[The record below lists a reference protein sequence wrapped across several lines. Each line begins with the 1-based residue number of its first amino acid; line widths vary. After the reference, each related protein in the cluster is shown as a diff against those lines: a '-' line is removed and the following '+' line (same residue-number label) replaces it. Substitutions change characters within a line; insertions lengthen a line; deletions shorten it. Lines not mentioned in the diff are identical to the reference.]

1 MYYAFGSYR
10 AGSSARPTFRSV
22 LVLVEH
28 AASVTSGG
36 FGGESTRYA
45 SSSLC
50 APRDAPGGLNND
62 DGALDD
68 ARHARGHAHDR
79 ARPPSAP
86 SHRRGRGG
94 NAARASARALRSR
107 LDSTRVPPAP
117 EVVAEA
123 LRPRPTEDPTF
134 RPTFGPGVALVLA
147 PVRRRYGD
155 PLGRKGD
162 TPFGN
167 DEDKDIER
175 IDRDGLVVGFRE
187 DTNFGW
193 IYEVSYDDGDSDELT
208 WPELLLVLTSPH
220 QHASSETRAVADAIL
235 ALSPEERAAAVRAL
249 RASGEDYLKRTLVG
263 YRTFKLRRTRGEADV
278 YLARVKDAA
287 GTCVDFQCH
296 FPTRWGA
303 AAAHDLLARA
313 LARYGSGAADE
324 TINFPTNLSYDTLLG
339 VVLGGADDSNWTAA
353 RTRSRQDDMP
363 PPRIGDARR
372 KRSLADRYDPGGFSR
387 HLAARQTTQPR
398 RRRPARP
405 GFESG
410 RERRYDASEEHR
422 WGHERAT
429 RVWSRR
435 IGRERTGGGDRER
448 IREDSDSR
456 RLRHLRGRLLL
467 PVRRVRIRV
476 RIRVVRLYVRLLLRT
491 LLRILLFRRCRNH
504 RREAL
509 LRQPRRKKARIRI
522 QTRSL
527 DGRGGR
533 GFVAASGRTER
544 AAAA

>member
-1 MYYAFGSYR
+1 MRTIGHVPPPLHPIAVDAVGT
-10 AGSSARPTFRSV
+10 P
-22 LVLVEH
+22 H
-28 AASVTSGG
+28 A
-36 FGGESTRYA
+36 
-45 SSSLC
+45 
-50 APRDAPGGLNND
+50 
-62 DGALDD
+62 
-68 ARHARGHAHDR
+68 
-79 ARPPSAP
+79 PP
-86 SHRRGRGG
+86 
-94 NAARASARALRSR
+94 RALFGR
-107 LDSTRVPPAP
+107 DSTRHESPPAP

-155 PLGRKGD
+155 PLGRKGG

-208 WPELLLVLTSPH
+208 WPELLLVLTSPY

-363 PPRIGDARR
+363 PPRTDARR
-372 KRSLADRYDPGGFSR
+372 KRSLADRYDPGDFRVTSPRAKRRNPADADPRDPGSNPGANDATT
-387 HLAARQTTQPR
+387 HPKNIAGVTSARL
-398 RRRPARP
+398 
-405 GFESG
+405 GCGLVES
-410 RERRYDASEEHR
+410 
-422 WGHERAT
+422 
-429 RVWSRR
+429 
-435 IGRERTGGGDRER
+435 
-448 IREDSDSR
+448 
-456 RLRHLRGRLLL
+456 
-467 PVRRVRIRV
+467 
-476 RIRVVRLYVRLLLRT
+476 
-491 LLRILLFRRCRNH
+491 
-504 RREAL
+504 
-509 LRQPRRKKARIRI
+509 
-522 QTRSL
+522 
-527 DGRGGR
+527 GGR
-533 GFVAASGRTER
+533 GRGAATASGSAGQRQPPPSTSPRPAPPPRPPRPHPRPHPRRPPLRPPPSSHPPPHPPFSSLPKPPSRGAPSPTPTKKSADPGFKPARSTVAEGAASSPRRAGPNARQQPDEASLSPPGSVER
-544 AAAA
+544 VRDAGDALAQAKRMLDDGLVSREEYDEIKRFVLLELRR

>member
-1 MYYAFGSYR
+1 MRTIGHVPPPLHPIAVDAVGT
-10 AGSSARPTFRSV
+10 P
-22 LVLVEH
+22 H
-28 AASVTSGG
+28 A
-36 FGGESTRYA
+36 
-45 SSSLC
+45 
-50 APRDAPGGLNND
+50 
-62 DGALDD
+62 
-68 ARHARGHAHDR
+68 
-79 ARPPSAP
+79 PP
-86 SHRRGRGG
+86 
-94 NAARASARALRSR
+94 RALFGR
-107 LDSTRVPPAP
+107 DSTRHESPPAP

-220 QHASSETRAVADAIL
+220 QHASSETRAV
-235 ALSPEERAAAVRAL
+235 
-249 RASGEDYLKRTLVG
+249 
-263 YRTFKLRRTRGEADV
+263 
-278 YLARVKDAA
+278 
-287 GTCVDFQCH
+287 DFQCH

-363 PPRIGDARR
+363 PPRTDARR
-372 KRSLADRYDPGGFSR
+372 KRSLADRYDPGDFRVTSPRAKRRNPADADPRDPGSNPGANDATT
-387 HLAARQTTQPR
+387 HPKNIAGVTSARL
-398 RRRPARP
+398 
-405 GFESG
+405 GCGLVES
-410 RERRYDASEEHR
+410 
-422 WGHERAT
+422 
-429 RVWSRR
+429 
-435 IGRERTGGGDRER
+435 
-448 IREDSDSR
+448 
-456 RLRHLRGRLLL
+456 
-467 PVRRVRIRV
+467 
-476 RIRVVRLYVRLLLRT
+476 
-491 LLRILLFRRCRNH
+491 
-504 RREAL
+504 
-509 LRQPRRKKARIRI
+509 
-522 QTRSL
+522 
-527 DGRGGR
+527 GGR
-533 GFVAASGRTER
+533 GRGAATASGSAGQRQPPPSTSPRPAPPPRPPRPHTRPHTRRPPLRPPPSSHPPPHPPFSSLPKPPSRGAPSPTPTKKSADPGFKPARSTVAEGAASSPRR
-544 AAAA
+544 AGPNAR